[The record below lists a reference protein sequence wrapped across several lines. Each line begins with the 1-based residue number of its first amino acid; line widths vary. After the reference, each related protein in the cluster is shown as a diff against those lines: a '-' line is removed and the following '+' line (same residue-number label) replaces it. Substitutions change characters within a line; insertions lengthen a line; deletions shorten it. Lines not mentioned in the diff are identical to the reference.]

1 MTDNAMTVA
10 TGRTDGVEGVGPGS
24 YDVIVIGAGFAGL
37 YAVHLLRDRGFRVRA
52 FDQADGVGGTW
63 FWNRYPGAR
72 CDVQSIEYSFS
83 FDPAIE
89 AEWEWTELM
98 PAQPEIEAYLNFVAD
113 RLDLRRDIQLSTRIV
128 SMTYDEV
135 TAEWE
140 VRTEPAGSYRARW
153 VIAATGCLSEP
164 LLPDIPG
171 LDSFNGELLWTN
183 RYPKEGFGFSGLR
196 VGVVGT
202 GSSAVQSI
210 PIIAEE
216 AAELF
221 VFQRSAAYS
230 RPADNRPLESGELD
244 AVKADYATLRAK
256 QKNSYAGLVSFGA
269 VSFEGMVPPTRKILE
284 TPEEERVAVL
294 EELGWGAPASWA
306 DVMFDLEANRA
317 GTDLYARLVKGI
329 VADPE
334 VAEALVPHYPMGCKR
349 QILDTGYF
357 EAFNRPD
364 VTLVD
369 LRKDPL
375 EEITPRGVRTRDR
388 QFDLDVLVM
397 ATGFDAMT
405 GALNRIEITGRRAQ
419 LLKAVWE
426 EEGPVS
432 YLGLAVA
439 GFPNLFTI
447 TGPGSPSVLT
457 NMVVSIEQHV
467 EWITDAL
474 VSMRANGQRAMEAM
488 PEAQSAWVDHA
499 ATLVAGTVRNS
510 DACNSWYLGAN
521 VPGKRRIHMPYVG
534 GLPAYRARCDE
545 VAAAGY
551 EGFSVS

>member
-1 MTDNAMTVA
+1 MTESTN
-10 TGRTDGVEGVGPGS
+10 PGS
-24 YDVIVIGAGFAGL
+24 LDHRRYDVIVVGAGFAGL
-37 YAVHLLRDRGFRVRA
+37 YAVHLLRERGFRVRA
-52 FDQADGVGGTW
+52 FDKADGIGGTW
-63 FWNRYPGAR
+63 YWNRYPGAR

-83 FDPAIE
+83 FDPAIQ

-113 RLDLRRDIQLSTRIV
+113 RLDLRRDIQLSTRV
-128 SMTYDEV
+128 SSMNFDE
-135 TAEWE
+135 TECEWE
-140 VRTEPAGSYRARW
+140 VRTEEASGPARYRARW

-171 LDSFNGELLWTN
+171 LADFAGPVLWTN
-183 RYPKEGFGFSGLR
+183 RSPKEGFDFSGLR

-210 PIIAEE
+210 PIIAES
-216 AAELF
+216 ARSLH
-221 VFQRSAAYS
+221 VFQRSAAYT
-230 RPADNRPLESGELD
+230 RPALNRPLRSGELD
-244 AVKADYATLRAK
+244 DVKADYATLRLK
-256 QKNSYAGLVSFGA
+256 QKKSYAGLVSFGA
-269 VSFEGMVPPTRKILE
+269 VSFEGMVMPTRKILE
-284 TPEEERVAVL
+284 TPEEERMAVL
-294 EELGWGAPASWA
+294 AELGWGAPAAWA

-317 GTDLYARLVKGI
+317 GTELYAHLIKDV
-329 VADPE
+329 VASPE
-334 VAEALVPHYPMGCKR
+334 VADALVPHYPMGCKR

-357 EAFNRPD
+357 ESFNQPH

-375 EEITPRGVRTRDR
+375 EQITANGVRTRDHEVE
-388 QFDLDVLVM
+388 LDVLVM

-405 GALNRIEITGRRAQ
+405 GALNRMDIAGRDGRR
-419 LLKAVWE
+419 LKQVWE
-426 EEGPVS
+426 DEGPVS
-432 YLGLAVA
+432 FLGLGVA

-467 EWITDAL
+467 EWITECL
-474 VSMRANGQRAMEAM
+474 EYMRSQGLRAIEAQV
-488 PEAQSAWVDHA
+488 EAQSAWVDHA
-499 ATLVAGTVRNS
+499 ASLVAGTVRNS

-534 GLPAYRARCDE
+534 GLPAYRVRCDE

-551 EGFSVS
+551 EGFSLS

>member
-1 MTDNAMTVA
+1 MTETTNPGSED
-10 TGRTDGVEGVGPGS
+10 TGRH
-24 YDVIVIGAGFAGL
+24 DVIVVGAGFAGL
-37 YAVHLLRDRGFRVRA
+37 YAVHLLRERGFSVRA
-52 FDQADGVGGTW
+52 FDKADGIGGTW
-63 FWNRYPGAR
+63 YWNRYPGAR

-83 FDPAIE
+83 FDPAIQ

-113 RLDLRRDIQLSTRIV
+113 RLDLRRDIQLSTRVV
-128 SMTYDEV
+128 SMTYDETASEWDVV
-135 TAEWE
+135 TD
-140 VRTEPAGSYRARW
+140 GSTGVSRYRARW

-164 LLPDIPG
+164 LIPDIPG
-171 LDSFNGELLWTN
+171 LDDFAGTTLWTN
-183 RYPKEGFGFSGLR
+183 RFPKEGFDFSGLR
-196 VGVVGT
+196 VGVIGT

-210 PIIAEE
+210 PIIAG
-216 AAELF
+216 AARTLH
-221 VFQRSAAYS
+221 VFQRSAAYT
-230 RPADNRPLESGELD
+230 RPADNRPLLPGELD
-244 AVKADYATLRAK
+244 AVKADYSTLRHK
-256 QKNSYAGLVSFGA
+256 QKKSYAGLVSFGA

-284 TPEEERVAVL
+284 TPEEERLAVL
-294 EELGWGAPASWA
+294 AELGWGAPGAWS

-317 GTDLYARLVKGI
+317 GTELYAHLIKDI
-329 VADPE
+329 VADSE
-334 VAEALVPHYPMGCKR
+334 VADALVPHYPMGCKR

-357 EAFNRPD
+357 ETFNQPH

-375 EEITPRGVRTRDR
+375 EEITSTGVKTRDHE
-388 QFDLDVLVM
+388 FDFDVLVL

-405 GALNRIEITGRRAQ
+405 GALNRMQITGRGGRTLRQ
-419 LLKAVWE
+419 VWE

-432 YLGLAVA
+432 FLGLGVA

-467 EWITDAL
+467 EWITECL
-474 VSMRANGQRAMEAM
+474 EFMRAGGQRSIEAD
-488 PEAQSAWVDHA
+488 PEAQAAWVDHA

-551 EGFSVS
+551 EGFRLS